1 MSSGLSKVH
10 VEHVNRV
17 LRTAEHAPTLP
28 VPNVILDSWRRSA
41 QHYKLDPGGLHGPR
55 VLEAHQ
61 LNEHRE
67 RVEDFCSLPRMKS
80 RGFTAECGTPT
91 IA

>member
-41 QHYKLDPGGLHGPR
+41 QHYKLDP
-55 VLEAHQ
+55 V
-61 LNEHRE
+61 
-67 RVEDFCSLPRMKS
+67 DC
-80 RGFTAECGTPT
+80 TAPGCLKP
-91 IA
+91 IN